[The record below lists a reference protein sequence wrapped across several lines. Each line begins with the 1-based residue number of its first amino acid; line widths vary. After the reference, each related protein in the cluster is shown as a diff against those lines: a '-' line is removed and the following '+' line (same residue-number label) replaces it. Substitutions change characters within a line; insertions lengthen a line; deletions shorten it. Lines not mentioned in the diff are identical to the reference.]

1 MKKQLV
7 IYYIFLGLFSVM
19 ILASLY
25 NHLFN
30 YTEMVNEYA
39 KLGYPDHL
47 VKPLGIA
54 QLLGLFAILYNKK
67 KMLVEWAYGG
77 FFANLSLAVVAH
89 YCSKYGNGAEAV
101 ICLILLLTTYSL
113 NRKRIAHKEVQE
125 EKRSTLVKV

>member
-1 MKKQLV
+1 MKKQQI
-7 IYYIFLGLFSVM
+7 IYYTFLGLFSLM

-25 NHLFN
+25 SHLFN
-30 YTEMVNEYA
+30 YEATVAEYA
-39 KLGYPDHL
+39 RLGYPEHL
-47 VKPLGIA
+47 VKPLAIA
-54 QLLGLFAILYNKK
+54 QLAGLFAILYNKK

-77 FFANLSLAVVAH
+77 FFANLTLAVVAH

-113 NRKRIAHKEVQE
+113 NRKRIAQKEIQE